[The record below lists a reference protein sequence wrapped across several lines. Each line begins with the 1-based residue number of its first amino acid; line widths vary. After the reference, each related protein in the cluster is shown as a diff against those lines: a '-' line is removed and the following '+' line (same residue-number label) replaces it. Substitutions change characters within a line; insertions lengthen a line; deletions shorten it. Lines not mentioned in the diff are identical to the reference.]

1 MKVSK
6 MLIKF
11 LIVFLLYTLIV
22 TWYFIDSFGSLADSL
37 TLSIVIKTI
46 KQFGL
51 VISIPA
57 AILFVI
63 ADIFVQK
70 IKTVW
75 FLYLTRCMVFFC
87 LLWLVSILFSVY
99 LITNSLLDNP
109 FMK

>member
-1 MKVSK
+1 MKISAI
-6 MLIKF
+6 LIKF

-22 TWYFIDSFGSLADSL
+22 TWYFIDSFGSLTDAVTL
-37 TLSIVIKTI
+37 TIVLKIV

-51 VISIPA
+51 IISIPA

-63 ADIFVQK
+63 ADIFIQK

-75 FLYLTRCMVFFC
+75 VLYLTRCMVFFC